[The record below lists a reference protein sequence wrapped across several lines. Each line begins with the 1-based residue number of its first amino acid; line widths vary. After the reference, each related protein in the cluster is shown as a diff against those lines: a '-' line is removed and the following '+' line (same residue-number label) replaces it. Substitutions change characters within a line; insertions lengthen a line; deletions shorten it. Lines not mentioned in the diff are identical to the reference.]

1 MSVLTLERVSKT
13 YRRAGRS
20 FTALEDVSFTVEA
33 GEHVSVW
40 GGRRS
45 GRTTLLRVAAGL
57 EEADSGTVRPAE
69 DAGCGFVQA
78 SALPT
83 RELAVDY
90 VAFPLLA
97 RGVGAAEAH
106 EQAQT
111 QLATVGASSCAG
123 LRAGELDAA
132 DRVRVGL
139 AQILVRRPRL
149 VLADEPTGA
158 VDLLEREPLMA
169 LLRRV
174 ADSGVAVLMTT
185 AEAIG
190 VAGVDRVLTIADGR
204 VRTGIVREPAT
215 VIPLR
220 RSAGSR

>member
-1 MSVLTLERVSKT
+1 MAVLTLEHVSKA
-13 YRRAGRS
+13 YSRAGRS
-20 FTALEDVSFTVEA
+20 FTALEDVSLTVEA

-40 GGRRS
+40 GSRRS

-57 EEADSGTVRPAE
+57 EEADSGTVRS
-69 DAGCGFVQA
+69 AGDGACGFVQA
-78 SALPT
+78 SPPPT
-83 RELAVDY
+83 RERVVDY

-106 EQAQT
+106 EQART
-111 QLATVGASSCAG
+111 QLATVGASSCAE

-139 AQILVRRPRL
+139 AQILVRRPQL
-149 VLADEPTGA
+149 VLVDEPTAA

-169 LLRRV
+169 LLRQV
-174 ADSGVAVLMTT
+174 ADRGVSVLMTT

-204 VRTGIVREPAT
+204 VRTGVVRAPGA

-220 RSAGSR
+220 RSAG